1 MFILLAIMLGVLV
14 GAVAFTALASAWI
27 ANRFPRVATPI
38 QTSLG
43 ALHVVSYGPQ
53 DAPRGAALLIHGAS
67 GNFADLA
74 EPLAAPLCAA
84 GYRVFSVD
92 RPGHGWSE
100 RANHARPASPEVQA
114 SMIHEAMT
122 SQGVER
128 ALVIVHSLGGPV
140 GLSLALNQPQFVNAL
155 ALLAPVSHPWPGGV
169 AAYFHLA
176 VHPLI
181 GPIFRWT
188 CMLPIGLAHM
198 RGALAG
204 VFSPCPI
211 PENYATRTRVW
222 LALRPKPFKDNAED
236 VVACHGEVSQLS
248 TRYGAIRTPV
258 AIVTGEGDRVVYN
271 HIHAAGCTKQ
281 IAGATLLELPGVGHS
296 PHHSATAATMQ
307 AILALAQRAEGPR
320 TSLSA

>member
-1 MFILLAIMLGVLV
+1 MFTLLAVLLCV
-14 GAVAFTALASAWI
+14 MVTAAAFTGLASAWI
-27 ANRFPRVATPI
+27 ANRFPIVATPI

-43 ALHVVSYGPQ
+43 ALHVVAYGAD

-74 EPLAAPLCAA
+74 EALAAPLCAA

-92 RPGHGWSE
+92 RPGYGWSE
-100 RANHARPASPEVQA
+100 RAKHARPASPEVQA
-114 SMIHEAMT
+114 AMIHKAMAN
-122 SQGVER
+122 QGVER

-140 GLSLALNQPQFVNAL
+140 GLSLALNTPQFVSAL

-169 AAYFHLA
+169 AAYNHLA

-198 RGALAG
+198 HGALAG

-211 PENYATRTRVW
+211 PERFAARTRVW
-222 LALRPKPFKDNAED
+222 LALRPKSFKDNAED
-236 VVACHGEVSQLS
+236 IVACHAEVSQLS
-248 TRYGAIRTPV
+248 LRYGAIRTPV

-271 HIHAAGCTKQ
+271 HIHAAGCMKQ
-281 IAGATLLELPGVGHS
+281 IAGATLHELPGIGHS
-296 PHHSATAATMQ
+296 PHHSATEATMQ
-307 AILALAQRAEGPR
+307 AILALAQRVEGPR
-320 TSLSA
+320 TILSA